1 MHVLINEC
9 LPKKL
14 KHELSEHT
22 VFTVQEKGWSGI
34 KNGELLHKAESEFD
48 VWVTGDKNIEYQQ
61 NLDRF
66 DIAVVVLVASRNR
79 LDVLLPLMPQLH
91 KALQTIQPR
100 QIVYIGSYSKARK
113 YVDIAQT
120 KLSLCRWRGFA
131 AYSTQCDLHS

>member
-1 MHVLINEC
+1 MRVLIDEC

-14 KHELSEHT
+14 KHELSGHT

-34 KNGELLHKAESEFD
+34 QNGELLRIAQIEFD
-48 VWVTGDKNIEYQQ
+48 VWVTADKNIEYQQ

-91 KALQTIQPR
+91 TVLQVIQPP
-100 QIVYIGSYSKARK
+100 QIVYIEHVS
-113 YVDIAQT
+113 
-120 KLSLCRWRGFA
+120 
-131 AYSTQCDLHS
+131 